1 MSGRIAMLALVTDAF
16 GGRGGIAEYN
26 RNLLTALAES
36 GLLERVVVLPRHG
49 GGGAVPPG
57 GVLEQQ
63 PPRAGR
69 AAYAL
74 AALRTAWQRPF
85 DIVFC
90 GHLYMAPL
98 ARLIA
103 RLKRAKLVVQMHG
116 IEAWRT
122 PGALQRR
129 ALEAAD
135 LVLCVSRRTRAAV
148 LGWAA
153 LAGEKV
159 PVLANTV
166 GAAYGPG
173 PPAPEVSARH
183 ALEGRKVLLTVS
195 RIGRADRYK
204 GHETVIRAL
213 PALRRRHPEVLYLVA
228 GEGDDRPRLEA
239 LAAGLGLEDAVRF
252 LGHVPDGDLPDLYRA
267 AHVFVM
273 PSTGEG
279 FGIVFLEA
287 AACGLRVVA
296 GNRDGSV
303 DALGEG
309 ALGTLI
315 DPDDGEALVAAL
327 LAALDSLPA
336 RGAEDP
342 RRAELARAVEAR
354 FGRRLFA
361 ARARALV
368 ERLMAGKESRK

>member
-1 MSGRIAMLALVTDAF
+1 MLALVTDAF
-16 GGRGGIAEYN
+16 GARGGIAEYN
-26 RNLLTALAES
+26 RNLLTALAGS

-49 GGGAVPPG
+49 GGGVLPPG
-57 GVLEQQ
+57 GVIELR
-63 PPRAGR
+63 PPRPGR

-74 AALRTAWQRPF
+74 AALWTAWQRPF
-85 DIVFC
+85 DVVFC

-116 IEAWRT
+116 IEAWPT

-129 ALEAAD
+129 AVEAAD

-153 LAGEKV
+153 LGGEKV
-159 PVLANTV
+159 PVLPNTV
-166 GAAYGPG
+166 GAAYAPG
-173 PPAPEVSARH
+173 QPSPKVRGRY

-204 GHETVIRAL
+204 GHEKVIRAL
-213 PALRRRHPEVLYLVA
+213 PALRRRHPEVLYLIA
-228 GEGDDRPRLEA
+228 GEGDDRPDLEA
-239 LAAGLGLEDAVRF
+239 LAAGLGLNDAVRF
-252 LGHVPDGDLPDLYRA
+252 LGHVPDGDLPGLYRA

-287 AACGLRVVA
+287 AACGLRVIA

-315 DPDDGEALVAAL
+315 DPDDGEALTAAL

-336 RGAEDP
+336 EGAEDP
-342 RRAELARAVEAR
+342 RREALARAVEAR
-354 FGRRLFA
+354 FGRGLFA
-361 ARARALV
+361 GRARALF
-368 ERLMAGKESRK
+368 EALNANTEGRK

>member
-1 MSGRIAMLALVTDAF
+1 MTMLALVTDAF

-26 RNLLTALAES
+26 RNLLNALAGSGVLES
-36 GLLERVVVLPRHG
+36 VVVLPRHG
-49 GGGAVPPG
+49 GGGALPQG
-57 GVLEQQ
+57 GVIEQR
-63 PPRAGR
+63 PPRPGR

-74 AALRTAWQRPF
+74 AALWTAWQRPF

-103 RLKRAKLVVQMHG
+103 RLKRARLVVQMHG
-116 IEAWRT
+116 IEAWPT

-129 ALEAAD
+129 AVEAAD

-159 PVLANTV
+159 PVLPNTV
-166 GAAYGPG
+166 GAAYAPG
-173 PPAPEVSARH
+173 PPSPKVRARY

-213 PALRRRHPEVLYLVA
+213 PALRQRYPEVLYLIA
-228 GEGDDRPRLEA
+228 GEGDDRSRLEA

-252 LGHVPDGDLPDLYRA
+252 LGHVPDADLPDLYRA

-287 AACGLRVVA
+287 AACGLRVIA

-315 DPDDGEALVAAL
+315 DPDDGEALTAAL

-336 RGAEDP
+336 EGAGDP
-342 RRAELARAVEAR
+342 RREALARAVEAR
-354 FGRRLFA
+354 FGRGLFA
-361 ARARALV
+361 DRARALF
-368 ERLMAGKESRK
+368 EALNSNNESRK